1 MANEHITGSMVEV
14 TEYPQLI
21 ARYGV
26 RGVPMT
32 IINESHSLVG
42 AVPELKLAQEIL
54 KAIGK

>member
-14 TEYPQLI
+14 SEYPQL
-21 ARYGV
+21 AVRYRV
-26 RGVPMT
+26 QGVPMT
-32 IINESHSLVG
+32 IINESHSLIG